1 MRGVAARAPHS
12 LAGLLEG
19 VLRLEPGLDRPIAD
33 LCLDSRRAV
42 PGSLFCALSGTRRH
56 GLEFAPQAVAQG
68 AVAVLAEP
76 DAHWGPMRMAGLA
89 AQLGVPV
96 LPVSALGGSLSA
108 LAGRFF
114 GDPSH
119 GLDLI
124 GITGTNG
131 KTSVCQFTAQVLS
144 QADAP
149 CGLIGTLG
157 YGFPG
162 QLAETGYTTPDAV
175 RLQAILAELKGRG
188 AQAVAMEISS
198 HALDQGR
205 AAAVRVATALFT
217 NLTRDHLDYHGD
229 MLDYGEA
236 KRRLFHTPGLRHAL
250 LNADD
255 PFGLEILA
263 SLDPAVQP
271 VLYGLTPAAHA
282 SRPDVRWLRAEA
294 VESLARGMRARVTGS
309 WGEGDLETGLLGRF
323 NLSNLLGVLG
333 VLLVRGWNLD
343 QALARLAG
351 IRGVPG
357 RMERFGLPGQPLLVV
372 DYAHTPDALEQA
384 LGVLRAHAP
393 RQLICLFGCGGD
405 RDRGKRPLMGAVAE
419 RLADRVLVTD
429 DNPRHEDGTRIIQDI
444 LAGMESP
451 GRALVERDRARA
463 IHTAVAL
470 AGPDDIVLVA
480 GKGHETTQQQGEQL
494 LPFSDRE
501 QVALALGERGGV
513 AP

>member
-1 MRGVAARAPHS
+1 MSGSLFREICS
-12 LAGLLEG
+12 LAWLIEDL
-19 VLRLEPGLDRPIAD
+19 VRLEPGLDRPVAD
-33 LCLDSRRAV
+33 LCLDSRRAG
-42 PGSLFCALSGTRRH
+42 PGCLFCALSGTRRH
-56 GLEFAPQAVAQG
+56 GLEFAPQAVGQG

-76 DAHWGPMRMAGLA
+76 DAHWCPMRMAGLA
-89 AQLGVPV
+89 TQLGVPV
-96 LPVSALGGSLSA
+96 LPVSALGASLSG

-131 KTSVCQFTAQVLS
+131 KTSTCQFIAQVLS
-144 QADAP
+144 QEDAP

-175 RLQAILAELKGRG
+175 RLQAILAELKQRG
-188 AQAVAMEISS
+188 ARAVAMEISS
-198 HALDQGR
+198 HALDQDR
-205 AAAVRVATALFT
+205 AAAVKVDTALFT

-229 MLDYGEA
+229 MLDYGKA
-236 KRRLFHTPGLRHAL
+236 KQRLFHTPGLRHAL

-255 PFGLEILA
+255 PFGPEILT
-263 SLDPAVQP
+263 SLDAAVQP

-282 SRPDVRWLRAEA
+282 HRPEVRWLRAVA
-294 VESLARGMRARVTGS
+294 VESRARGMRARITGS
-309 WGEGDLETGLLGRF
+309 WGEGDLETDLLGRF

-333 VLLVRGWNLD
+333 VLLVRGWDLD
-343 QALARLAG
+343 QALARLTR
-351 IRGVPG
+351 IRGVAG
-357 RMERFGLPGQPLLVV
+357 RMERFGLPGQPQVVV

-393 RQLICLFGCGGD
+393 RQLLCLFGCGGE

-419 RLADRVLVTD
+419 RLADRVLLSD
-429 DNPRHEDGTRIIQDI
+429 DNPRREDGTGIIQDI
-444 LAGMESP
+444 LAGMEAP
-451 GRALVERDRARA
+451 GRVLVERDRARA
-463 IHTAVAL
+463 IRAAVAL
-470 AGPDDIVLVA
+470 AGADDIVLVA
-480 GKGHETTQQQGEQL
+480 GKGHETTQQQGDQL

-501 QVALALGERGGV
+501 QVSLALQALGGV
-513 AP
+513 DP